1 MMTLRPEIK
10 AFCDASETLLS
21 PAIMETPLTE
31 DERTLINEY
40 VRSLDK
46 MVMDGTVTREPA
58 RRVF

>member
-21 PAIMETPLTE
+21 PAIMQNPLTE